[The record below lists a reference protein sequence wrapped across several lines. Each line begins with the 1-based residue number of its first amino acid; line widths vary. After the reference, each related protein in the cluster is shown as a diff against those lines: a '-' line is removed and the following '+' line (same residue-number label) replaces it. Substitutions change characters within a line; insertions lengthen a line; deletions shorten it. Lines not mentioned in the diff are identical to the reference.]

1 MGFKKEFVEL
11 AKRFLDKFV
20 REEDILKMSPQ
31 EKEAYLKALDIVY
44 GPKEERAKKMGYNLA
59 ESFVEA
65 SPEKGKINI
74 VKSNGAKDLAKRFG
88 TIKDEIVVEGYTPGS
103 EMVLGDPKELRKIK
117 QDYRVD
123 FDKLQGTIG
132 KDLQK
137 QEAMAQKRV
146 LYDPSTGR
154 YDIPESMNIRSVNAN
169 FDPRFASS
177 KNRMLGIAAGGTLAG
192 EEKPDLSPLP
202 LLEKAV
208 KAYDD
213 TKEKLSEY
221 LSKELN
227 LSKDESTRED
237 IKKALEFTLDPL
249 ALTPFDI
256 PAELLR
262 STRRGK

>member
-1 MGFKKEFVEL
+1 MGFKKEVYDL
-11 AKRFLDKFV
+11 AKKLLERFTK
-20 REEDILKMSPQ
+20 EEDILNMSAKD
-31 EKEAYLKALDIVY
+31 KEAYLKALDIVY

-59 ESFVEA
+59 ESFVEI

-123 FDKLQGTIG
+123 FDKLQGYTG
-132 KDLQK
+132 KDLQT
-137 QEAMAQKRV
+137 QEAMVQKRV
-146 LYDPSTGR
+146 LYDPSTVK
-154 YDIPESMNIRSVNAN
+154 YVIPESMNIRSVNAN

-177 KNRMLGIAAGGTLAG
+177 KNRMLGVAAGGTLAG

-202 LLEKAV
+202 FLEKAI

-221 LSKELN
+221 LSRELN

-237 IKKALEFTLDPL
+237 IQKALEFTLDPL
-249 ALTPFDI
+249 SLTPLDI
-256 PAELLR
+256 PAELIR